1 MPGQAGCQLLY
12 VAAVKQH
19 RLECRKLGFRA
30 SVWFPDALKQQKGSN
45 INTFG
50 DWDLRF
56 DKPFDILCT
65 FFVLAQG
72 KPGQAVQQRSQA
84 TTAMQTDI
92 YQELRHRAY
101 WRKPVALK

>member
-1 MPGQAGCQLLY
+1 M
-12 VAAVKQH
+12 
-19 RLECRKLGFRA
+19 
-30 SVWFPDALKQQKGSN
+30 
-45 INTFG
+45 
-50 DWDLRF
+50 RF
-56 DKPFDILCT
+56 DKPFDILCM

-72 KPGQAVQQRSQA
+72 KPGQAVRQRSQA